1 MLRVRDLQEQI
12 FDGQFPC
19 LLTKDDTFLESMVSL
34 RDGREGPLLAI
45 HVHIA
50 IVAVDFHIKASTVA
64 GAVDLELELVP
75 LVPVRVYPLWVEDG
89 VIFLQFV
96 KGNTNQICQVC
107 LQFH

>member
-1 MLRVRDLQEQI
+1 
-12 FDGQFPC
+12 
-19 LLTKDDTFLESMVSL
+19 MVSL
-34 RDGREGPLLAI
+34 RDGREGPLLAV

-64 GAVDLELELVP
+64 GAVDLELELVA
-75 LVPVRVYPLWVEDG
+75 LVPVRVNPLCVEDG

>member
-1 MLRVRDLQEQI
+1 
-12 FDGQFPC
+12 
-19 LLTKDDTFLESMVSL
+19 MVGL
-34 RDGREGPLLAI
+34 RDGREGPLLAV

-64 GAVDLELELVP
+64 RAVDLELELVA
-75 LVPVRVYPLWVEDG
+75 LVSVRVYPLWVEDG

>member
-1 MLRVRDLQEQI
+1 
-12 FDGQFPC
+12 
-19 LLTKDDTFLESMVSL
+19 MVSL
-34 RDGREGPLLAI
+34 RDGREGPLLAV

-50 IVAVDFHIKASTVA
+50 IMAVDFHIKASTVA
-64 GAVDLELELVP
+64 GAVDLELELVA